1 MAKSNSDSTIKF
13 LIYVL
18 LFLIFVLLML
28 LLFIIPSI
36 KNFKSKKSDFRTFT
50 SQNVHLLQ
58 KQVELSQSI
67 EKYKEDN
74 GALIKSFSNE
84 FNKTE
89 FIEFSKKYFTNVS
102 LVEGKPKEVRSQFK
116 EYTFKATSQAK
127 TPVDFYKFIDDLENY
142 AAIIKINFPITLR
155 SKDKNIELDFNMSI
169 CKTK

>member
-36 KNFKSKKSDFRTFT
+36 KHYKSKKSDFRTFT
-50 SQNVHLLQ
+50 SQNEHLSQ
-58 KQVELSQSI
+58 KQVVLSQSI
-67 EKYKEDN
+67 EDYKKN
-74 GALIKSFSNE
+74 NSNLLKSYSSD

-89 FIEFSKKYFTNVS
+89 FIAFSKKYFTNVTV
-102 LVEGKPKEVRSQFK
+102 VEGEKKDLKSQFR

-142 AAIIKINFPITLR
+142 SSIIKINFPITLLSR
-155 SKDKNIELDFNMSI
+155 DKSIDLDFNMSI
-169 CKTK
+169 YKAK